1 MELGNRPY
9 TIAGRFDE
17 LRDALELPE
26 PGRCFRHCESAWKKD
41 PLRGVIG
48 VQKGPLC

>member
-1 MELGNRPY
+1 MQALVARKYPAFLYTFPPY
-9 TIAGRFDE
+9 A
-17 LRDALELPE
+17 
-26 PGRCFRHCESAWKKD
+26 CESAWKKD

>member
-1 MELGNRPY
+1 MIRRRHLLGSTLLLP
-9 TIAGRFDE
+9 
-17 LRDALELPE
+17 ALA
-26 PGRCFRHCESAWKKD
+26 CESAWKKD